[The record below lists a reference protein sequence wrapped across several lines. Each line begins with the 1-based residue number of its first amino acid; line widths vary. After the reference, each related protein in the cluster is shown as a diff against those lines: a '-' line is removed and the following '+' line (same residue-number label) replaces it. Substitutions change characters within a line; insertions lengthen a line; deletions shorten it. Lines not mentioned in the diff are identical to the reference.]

1 MGRTAADAHFS
12 TFRLVILEYGGRE
25 GGVAVAGGW
34 LDGGFSLTST
44 VSLFPITLEG
54 SHGR

>member
-1 MGRTAADAHFS
+1 VGRTAADAHFS